1 MKCLCICNTDSEKG
15 PRCEVV
21 DDEDEIIFNL
31 EVGKEKGEGRNSVR
45 QGSKHTK

>member
-1 MKCLCICNTDSEKG
+1 MKCLCTCNTDSEKG

-31 EVGKEKGEGRNSVR
+31 EVGKEKGEGI
-45 QGSKHTK
+45 